1 MMEEKEVFIFTEEK
15 FKEETLDICALK
27 QETLVIVSYSLEDRL
42 SSLPYL
48 VWLVRLSCLNW

>member
-15 FKEETLDICALK
+15 FKEETLDICSLK

-48 VWLVRLSCLNW
+48 V